1 MNKKTELSNKIQEM
15 KGANYQKVIKRSIE
29 KQSFFLRFGDFKGLR
44 TKPLK
49 LQDFDPKNKQHI
61 QWVKENGIFI
71 GAQTNEE
78 DACSKHY
85 VWRAE
90 NSGGVDRQVGVY
102 TEGFVIQETV
112 ETIAGLVST
121 PKSVDGF
128 LVKNIY
134 GLDIQP
140 LIQQMLT
147 NDKVLSIASA
157 VGRRVLELL
166 HHVLVYDEVTHQ
178 LTRTLELSYTSVANL
193 RIGTTDGVVTHSIVA
208 EEGFDHL
215 SRLEKAKV
223 YPRYFSKR
231 KGDTLSWDLQ
241 KFFTRPMT
249 GNSTGRDVTLVPE
262 GIIPVHHEEFL
273 KMHQGDKIAQVKV
286 DVYTYTWKDDR
297 GKDQSFVVKTT
308 TEDFTVIKEHE
319 IHAPVFKGVKL
330 SLENRRVI
338 IEAPKTDGAM
348 FMSYKMA
355 KTCSTQIEG
364 PKAPFYSAVQL
375 RLLPTIKGLGQTVPF
390 LKEELGADFLI
401 FGGAMK
407 SSQHEIFMQGGLNIA
422 VLASNRRLKEVN
434 VEKVSRQAYV
444 NIFQGEKQ
452 VRVLTQENNKVWE
465 KVKELTPDFVI
476 SLLNADLTND
486 EGFEEIGADNLIKAL
501 ISSNPELMMQSGSVK
516 NKVLDY
522 IKGMYAKVTSG
533 QFAYVSDA
541 SYNYLVSDP
550 LAILECLKRG
560 WISAKHENTGI
571 KPNRVVLPI
580 KDGTGKIGTV
590 DGRISTIRFPM
601 LHQEEQRQVN
611 GATKEEDFYGLRFL
625 RKYKR
630 AIRAGYFHGCI
641 VFSLWD
647 MNAEGMS
654 GADFDG
660 DIALTIWN
668 KEINEV
674 LSQNSLFLDMSFIQ
688 DEDGQNEE
696 FISGSPKSAEQPSL
710 EDEVVWPISMTQEDK
725 LRAKSL
731 GLTFKDGTLTCSKET
746 YMSYQYEVDDII
758 DKCAR
763 FLLVK
768 SLEGNDIG
776 FFTNILG
783 TLTEAKQEAGRCF
796 LASQQLGNK
805 DLMKVFKE
813 EVLGYRK
820 LEYYFAMSIRW
831 EIDKA
836 KHGGAYKVFMPF
848 LDQVFKDNEI
858 NLESIMKYEETFGI
872 SLQRLFL
879 GVKFNGTK

>member
-1 MNKKTELSNKIQEM
+1 MDKQKLSNKVEEM

-29 KQSFFLRFGDFKGLR
+29 RQSFFLRFGDFQGLK
-44 TKPLK
+44 TKSLK
-49 LQDFDPKNKQHI
+49 LQDFDPKNKKHI
-61 QWVKENGIFI
+61 QWVKENGLFI
-71 GAQTNEE
+71 GAQTNEQ
-78 DACSKHY
+78 DACSQHY

-90 NSGGVDRQVGVY
+90 NSGGVDRQVGLY
-102 TEGFVIQETV
+102 TEGFVMQETV
-112 ETIAGLVST
+112 ETIVGLVST
-121 PKSVDGF
+121 PKVVDGF
-128 LVKNIY
+128 LIKSIY

-147 NDKVLSIASA
+147 NDKVLSIASV
-157 VGRRVLELL
+157 VGRPVLELL
-166 HHVLVYDEVTHQ
+166 HHVLVYDEVTHEM
-178 LTRTLELSYTSVANL
+178 TRTLELSYTSVANL
-193 RIGTTDGVVTHSIVA
+193 RIGTTDGVVTHSIDP
-208 EEGFDHL
+208 EETFDHL

-223 YPRYFSKR
+223 YPRYFAKV
-231 KGDTLSWDLQ
+231 KGESLSWDLQ

-249 GNSTGRDVTLVPE
+249 GNSTGRDVNLVPD
-262 GIIPVHHEEFL
+262 GVIPVHHEEFL
-273 KMHQGDKIAQVKV
+273 KMHQGDKIAQIKV
-286 DVYTYTWKDDR
+286 DVYTYTWVNQK
-297 GKDQSFVVKTT
+297 GKEENFVVKTT

-330 SLENRRVI
+330 NLENRKVQ

-355 KTCSTQIEG
+355 KTCSTAIEG

-375 RLLPTIKGLGQTVPF
+375 RLLPTIKGLSQTVPF
-390 LKEELGADFLI
+390 LKEDLGADFFI

-407 SSQHEIFMQGGLNIA
+407 SSQHEIFMQGGLSIA
-422 VLASNRRLKEVN
+422 VLASNRRLKEEN

-444 NIFQGEKQ
+444 NVFQSQKQ
-452 VRVLTQENNKVWE
+452 VRVLSQENNKVWE
-465 KVKELTPDFVI
+465 KVKELTPAFVT

-486 EGFEEIGADNLIKAL
+486 EGEEEIGADNLIKSL

-550 LAILECLKRG
+550 LAIVEYLKRG
-560 WISAKHENTGI
+560 WLSAKYENTGI

-580 KDGTGKIGTV
+580 KHSNGKIVTV

-601 LHQEEQRQVN
+601 LHQEEQRQME
-611 GATKEEDFYGLRFL
+611 GATKEEDFYGRHFL
-625 RKYKR
+625 KKYKR

-674 LSQNSLFLDMSFIQ
+674 LSQNPLFLDMSFIQ

-696 FISGSPKSAEQPSL
+696 FISGSPKARQEPSL
-710 EDEVVWPISMTQEDK
+710 EDEIVWPVSMTEGDK
-725 LRAKSL
+725 LEAKSL
-731 GLTFKDGTLTCSKET
+731 GLRFKNGTLTCSKAMYT
-746 YMSYQYEVDDII
+746 LYPDEVDTII

-796 LASQQLGNK
+796 LASQQLGNE

-848 LDQVFKDNEI
+848 LDPAFKDDGI
-858 NLESIMKYEETFGI
+858 QLESVMKYEETFGI

-879 GVKFNGTK
+879 GVKFNGNK